1 MHLLIIQKLNKNMC
15 MERFVVLFLIEL
27 IPSLQ
32 MFGNNKDVDVL
43 NLDYLDNK
51 VDTIVLS
58 KATSDSVDN
67 NTINDALLISIN
79 SLKKENSRLVNDN
92 KCLRSDTAELRNRS
106 RIYLRKIDELNDKIK
121 EQELTTNQY
130 RSKYEKLITDI
141 SKMDAVIY
149 KQCLLYP
156 LEGRYD
162 SLLIRE
168 SLHAIQSFYAIIKNP
183 SKEFTEYKAT
193 YEPLL
198 YKYNQYN
205 TQLHYF
211 FEKELR
217 VIKATAGVV
226 SEAHKNKFKNE
237 LEMLPYYSECYV
249 NRNKPPYKSILY
261 LDELID
267 SFLAILEKKGNVL
280 NDMDELLNKFN
291 K

>member
-1 MHLLIIQKLNKNMC
+1 MNKRFILFIGLLS
-15 MERFVVLFLIEL
+15 
-27 IPSLQ
+27 SLQ
-32 MFGNNKDVDVL
+32 MFGSNKEVANQHRLV
-43 NLDYLDNK
+43 NK
-51 VDTIVLS
+51 EDSIVLP
-58 KATSDSVDN
+58 KTAKDSVDN

-79 SLKKENSRLVNDN
+79 SLKKENARLLDEN
-92 KCLRSDTAELRNRS
+92 KHLKSDTAELIKRNR
-106 RIYLRKIDELNDKIK
+106 IHLKKIDELNDKIK
-121 EQELTTNQY
+121 EHERTANQY
-130 RSKYEKLITDI
+130 RANYEKLIRDI

-162 SLLIRE
+162 SLLIKE
-168 SLHAIQSFYAIIKNP
+168 SLRAIQSFYTLNKNP

-198 YKYNQYN
+198 NKYNQYN
-205 TQLHYF
+205 TQLRSF
-211 FEKELR
+211 FEKELK
-217 VIKATAGVV
+217 VIKATQGIV

-249 NRNKPPYKSILY
+249 NRNKPPYRSILY
-261 LDELID
+261 IDKQID
-267 SFLAILEKKGNVL
+267 SFLKILEKKGNVL